1 MSPTDPKH
9 AIPSFN
15 GKNFSSWQT
24 SMIGIFSFYQVLD
37 IVVGV
42 KPYSDDFET
51 GTDGKIKLD
60 SSGKGKYLPTDEQLD
75 PDAPIRTQRPKID
88 VSGSDA
94 ATKLASKTASMVLQA
109 KYDEKNMKALGYISM
124 ALDTSYH
131 FLLEGET
138 RAFVIWDRI
147 QEKYGKV
154 GLVSGFSSFQS
165 LFNYRCDN
173 KPIRAQIARME
184 DLRHKVS
191 QSGIAVN
198 DMWFS
203 LIILNSLPQSY
214 QILATTLLSM
224 REKMDELNPS
234 DIIAKIEE
242 EETHRKSAKASS
254 DAHIN
259 RISQTKTLPLRCT
272 REGCPRPEG
281 SHNTENH
288 WENGK
293 RPSGSGSGNN
303 KGGGNKGKGKPGG
316 NNRKKGSGS
325 KADLKTIRFDDKE
338 LDSAMAA
345 NTISTTLYSTSETTS
360 YNTKWMCDTGCT
372 RHVTNNMQDFTEYQ
386 PFSKPGKARIGDGSE
401 IPIIGYGKV
410 KLNHINSRRE
420 HVEIILDEVLYVPKA
435 SGRFFAPRV
444 AVQKG
449 REISIKE
456 NYLKLFKTLRDGRR
470 GLEVI
475 YAQDNL

>member
-1 MSPTDPKH
+1 MSLTDPKH

-42 KPYSDDFET
+42 KPYIDDFDT
-51 GTDGKIKLD
+51 NSDGTVKLD
-60 SSGKGKYLPTDEQLD
+60 KDGKGKYLPTDEQLD
-75 PDAPIRTQRPKID
+75 PNLPIRTPRPKIK
-88 VSGSDA
+88 VTGSS
-94 ATKLASKTASMVLQA
+94 ATEIATAKETSMALQA
-109 KYDEKNMKALGYISM
+109 KYDEKNMKAVGYISM

-138 RAFVIWDRI
+138 RAYVIWDRI
-147 QEKYGKV
+147 QDKYGKV

-224 REKMDELNPS
+224 REKMDELSPS

-303 KGGGNKGKGKPGG
+303 KGGGNKGKSKPGG
-316 NNRKKGSGS
+316 NNRKKG
-325 KADLKTIRFDDKE
+325 
-338 LDSAMAA
+338 
-345 NTISTTLYSTSETTS
+345 
-360 YNTKWMCDTGCT
+360 
-372 RHVTNNMQDFTEYQ
+372 
-386 PFSKPGKARIGDGSE
+386 
-401 IPIIGYGKV
+401 
-410 KLNHINSRRE
+410 
-420 HVEIILDEVLYVPKA
+420 
-435 SGRFFAPRV
+435 
-444 AVQKG
+444 
-449 REISIKE
+449 
-456 NYLKLFKTLRDGRR
+456 
-470 GLEVI
+470 
-475 YAQDNL
+475 